1 MPKAVEQKKI
11 KITKASLQKRESDAK
26 TVEEFAVMAE
36 HLGIP
41 LPATMRSVWEF
52 INQSENARELILIN
66 RLSRRKL
73 KGMGITIRRKKI
85 PGHENKNGR
94 SH

>member
-1 MPKAVEQKKI
+1 MSDAVQQKPI
-11 KITKASLQKRESDAK
+11 KITKANLNKRERDVK

-52 INQSENARELILIN
+52 INENENARELILIN
-66 RLSRRKL
+66 RLSRQKL
-73 KGMGITIRRKKI
+73 KGMGITIRKKKR
-85 PGHENKNGR
+85 P
-94 SH
+94 